1 MDYIAQRVGARH
13 VGIGLDFVYFEREFY
28 DLVASR
34 GSLYP
39 AGYPPPPWQLVQPEQ
54 LPEATEEL
62 LRLGYGEDD
71 VRGILGENW
80 ARVAEAVWK

>member
-1 MDYIAQRVGARH
+1 M
-13 VGIGLDFVYFEREFY
+13 
-28 DLVASR
+28 
-34 GSLYP
+34 
-39 AGYPPPPWQLVQPEQ
+39 QPEQ